1 MKAIKYLLVG
11 VLTIGFSTSVMA
23 QSEEQAAI
31 DAATQLIKAN
41 GPDMEKEVNKIYK
54 KNKKKADV
62 VVGIA
67 RAFYEAKDT
76 ANAHVYADYATKL
89 KSPAAY
95 VLLGDLYAL
104 SDDGG
109 SAARMYEQAIYFG
122 RESGGQVDEA
132 PYYKYATVYRK
143 VSLQSSIEKLN
154 DLGNDRPDLVSS
166 GRIELLKGR
175 VYDLANKVEEAA
187 ETYNKVPM
195 QLFEDR
201 DVVSAARANYLL
213 GNYQKSQEIIDFGL
227 KATPRKFTYNQL
239 GMFNYTMMK
248 EYDKALVYADRMM
261 NQSDSVN
268 MNPEIYGVYAKALN
282 GAKKYQEAID
292 VYKETLKLDFDSQD
306 KKAGVIKDLA
316 DAYKGIDDYEN
327 AVTYYKQFLE
337 TVSHASLSDYADL
350 GRLYVQYADT
360 LQGDEKMDKLQK
372 ADEIYAELAVK
383 NADAKEY
390 SLFWRGRVN
399 TMMDPESTEGKAKP
413 FYEELATTIAAKPE
427 KDKADTARLV
437 ESCRYLIN
445 YYLNVMSDTPKAKEY
460 AQLLLSVDP
469 ENEIGKMVMELK

>member
-11 VLTIGFSTSVMA
+11 ALALGFSANVMA

-31 DAATQLIKAN
+31 DQVTQLIKEN
-41 GPDMEKEVNKIYK
+41 GPDMLKSINKIYK
-54 KNKKKADV
+54 KNKKKAPV

-67 RAFYEAKDT
+67 RAFYAVKDT
-76 ANAHVYADYATKL
+76 ANARQYAELATKL
-89 KSPAAY
+89 KSSDAY
-95 VLLGDLYAL
+95 ILLGDIYAIG
-104 SDDGG
+104 DDGG

-122 RESGGQVDEA
+122 RESGNQVDET

-143 VSLQSSIEKLN
+143 VSLESSIQKLD
-154 DLGNDRPDLVSS
+154 DLASVRPDLASN
-166 GRIELLKGR
+166 GRINLLKGR
-175 VYDLANKVEEAA
+175 VYDLANKVELSA
-187 ETYNKVPM
+187 ETYAKVPL

-213 GNYQKSQEIIDFGL
+213 GNYQKSQEIIEHGL
-227 KATPRKFTYNQL
+227 KSEPRKFIYNQL
-239 GMFNYTMMK
+239 GMFNYTMLK
-248 EYDKALVYADRMM
+248 DYDNALVYADRML
-261 NQSDSVN
+261 NQSDSVK

-292 VYKETLKLDFDSQD
+292 VYKTTLQLEFDSQD

-316 DAYKGIDDYEN
+316 DAYKGMDDYEN
-327 AVTYYKQFLE
+327 AVSYYKQFLE

-360 LQGDEKMDKLQK
+360 LQGDAKLEKLQK
-372 ADEIYAELAVK
+372 ADDIYAELAVK

-413 FYEELATTIAAKPE
+413 FYEELATIISAKAE
-427 KDKADTARLV
+427 KDKADVARLV

-445 YYLNVMSDTPKAKEY
+445 YYLNVLSDTPKAKEY
-460 AQLLLSVDP
+460 AQKILDVDP